1 MHRLPAARLLW
12 CLVGAASGIS
22 LALYVVGPP
31 HNSFVLASLG
41 GSAVFLFGLTR
52 APAAQLR
59 ALVGG
64 HLGTAAIGIACA
76 QYLGSSLVAYS
87 AAVSLALGYML
98 LTRTVHP
105 PAGANPVIMVYAH
118 ASWPTLLNPVLLG
131 IACLVAVAVVW
142 SRLYPGLVR
151 YPVAPWEPSP
161 PSVNWG
167 GWHQ

>member
-1 MHRLPAARLLW
+1 MFRHPAVRLIW
-12 CLVGAASGIS
+12 CVTGAAIGIS
-22 LALYVVGPP
+22 VALYVVGPP
-31 HNSFVLASLG
+31 HNTFVLASLG
-41 GSAVFLFGLTR
+41 GSSVFLFGLTR

-76 QYLGSSLVAYS
+76 QWLGSSLVAYT

-105 PAGANPVIMVYAH
+105 PAGANPVIMVAAG
-118 ASWPTLLNPVLLG
+118 ASWPSLLDPVLLG
-131 IACLVAVAVVW
+131 VSCLILVAVVW
-142 SRLYPGLVR
+142 SRCYPGLVH

-161 PSVNWG
+161 PSINWG
-167 GWHQ
+167 GWTE